1 MANQNGDFHAAS
13 RVDVVENAIN
23 KYIRDNGL
31 KPGDKLPS
39 ELELA
44 GLLGVGRNA
53 VREALCR
60 MRSYGLLESKKKRG
74 IVIQT
79 MDVGKNLD
87 KLFNPKM
94 LDKKTLIDLLQ
105 LRLWLEKSIIPSI
118 FSKITDRDIEELEDI
133 LDSEDENEDGRI
145 SVEKESDFHSRINAI
160 TGNVIVANL
169 QNSLLPVYRFVHDN
183 LEDFK
188 KVVKE
193 TGNDRKVSHR
203 EILDALKSRD
213 KVLYSKLIGQ
223 HLKAYEKYVN
233 ETEL

>member
-1 MANQNGDFHAAS
+1 MANQNNDFHSAS
-13 RVDVVENAIN
+13 RVDAVENEIN
-23 KYIRDNGL
+23 KFIRDNGL

-53 VREALCR
+53 VREALSR

-87 KLFNPKM
+87 KIFNPKM

-105 LRLWLEKSIIPSI
+105 LRIWLEKSIIPSI
-118 FSKITDRDIEELEDI
+118 FSKITEKDIEDLERI
-133 LDSEDENEDGRI
+133 LNNEEENEEGRI
-145 SVEKESDFHSRINAI
+145 PVEKESDFHSRINAI
-160 TGNVIVANL
+160 TGNGIVANL
-169 QNSLLPVYRFVHDN
+169 QNSLLPVYRYVHDN

-188 KVVKE
+188 KVVKKN
-193 TGNDRKVSHR
+193 GKDRKISHR
-203 EILDALKSRD
+203 EILEALKAKD
-213 KVLYSKLIGQ
+213 EVLYSKLIEQ
-223 HLKAYEKYVN
+223 HLKAYENYVN
-233 ETEL
+233 DTDL

>member
-1 MANQNGDFHAAS
+1 MVNQNNDFHSAS
-13 RVDVVENAIN
+13 RVDAVENEIN
-23 KYIRDNGL
+23 KFIRDNGL

-53 VREALCR
+53 VREALSR

-87 KLFNPKM
+87 KIFNPKM

-105 LRLWLEKSIIPSI
+105 LRIWLEKSIIPSI
-118 FSKITDRDIEELEDI
+118 FSKITEKDIEDLERI
-133 LDSEDENEDGRI
+133 LNNEEENEEGRI
-145 SVEKESDFHSRINAI
+145 PVEKESDFHSRINAI
-160 TGNVIVANL
+160 TGNGIVANL
-169 QNSLLPVYRFVHDN
+169 QNSLLPVYRYVHDN

-188 KVVKE
+188 KVVKKN
-193 TGNDRKVSHR
+193 GKDRKISHR
-203 EILDALKSRD
+203 EILEALKAKD
-213 KVLYSKLIGQ
+213 EVLYSKLIEQ
-223 HLKAYEKYVN
+223 HLKAYENYVN
-233 ETEL
+233 DTDL

>member
-1 MANQNGDFHAAS
+1 MANQNNDFQSAS
-13 RVDVVENAIN
+13 RVDAVENEIN
-23 KYIRDNGL
+23 KFIRDNGL

-53 VREALCR
+53 VREALSR

-87 KLFNPKM
+87 KIFNPKM

-105 LRLWLEKSIIPSI
+105 LRIWLEKSIIPSI
-118 FSKITDRDIEELEDI
+118 FSKITEKDIEDLERI
-133 LDSEDENEDGRI
+133 LNNEEENEEGRI
-145 SVEKESDFHSRINAI
+145 PVEKESDFHSRINAI
-160 TGNVIVANL
+160 TGNGIVANL
-169 QNSLLPVYRFVHDN
+169 QNSLLPVYRYVHDN

-188 KVVKE
+188 KVVKKN
-193 TGNDRKVSHR
+193 GKDRKISHR
-203 EILDALKSRD
+203 EILEALKAKD
-213 KVLYSKLIGQ
+213 EVLYSKLIEQ
-223 HLKAYEKYVN
+223 HLKAYENYVN
-233 ETEL
+233 DFST